1 MTHRRFPC
9 VCVEGDGGDSRP
21 ATKRGAGACCSRR
34 NDFFLLL
41 FLPDEKVRHTTLSF
55 FRPKNRFLSQKQ
67 NRKRQTFFSATKT
80 PKTQI
85 SLSCARTLP
94 AELTHARET
103 TPNEIFKAGR
113 ENSRLIDCC
122 WSTFNDRNPIRA
134 GDSRFHTT
142 TQSNSTFINTLRC
155 DSRRSAVLELCVCV
169 LSKFSRP
176 LNAH

>member
-1 MTHRRFPC
+1 MCRRRRQGEQARVVPDETIFFCCCFCQTRKYATQLFPFFDQKTFFKS
-9 VCVEGDGGDSRP
+9 EAKQETP
-21 ATKRGAGACCSRR
+21 
-34 NDFFLLL
+34 NFLL
-41 FLPDEKVRHTTLSF
+41 RH
-55 FRPKNRFLSQKQ
+55 Q
-67 NRKRQTFFSATKT
+67 NTKT
-80 PKTQI
+80 TNLTQ
-85 SLSCARTLP
+85 LCAHTSCGVDTRTRNHP
-94 AELTHARET
+94 ER
-103 TPNEIFKAGR
+103 NFKAGR

>member
-1 MTHRRFPC
+1 MSFQ
-9 VCVEGDGGDSRP
+9 
-21 ATKRGAGACCSRR
+21 TKR
-34 NDFFLLL
+34 FFLFL

-55 FRPKNRFLSQKQ
+55 FRPKKSFLKSEAKQETPNFLLRHQKH
-67 NRKRQTFFSATKT
+67 KSHSAM
-80 PKTQI
+80 
-85 SLSCARTLP
+85 RTLP

-103 TPNEIFKAGR
+103 TPNEISKPGR

-155 DSRRSAVLELCVCV
+155 DSRRSAVLELFVCV

>member
-1 MTHRRFPC
+1 MSFQ
-9 VCVEGDGGDSRP
+9 
-21 ATKRGAGACCSRR
+21 TKR
-34 NDFFLLL
+34 
-41 FLPDEKVRHTTLSF
+41 
-55 FRPKNRFLSQKQ
+55 
-67 NRKRQTFFSATKT
+67 FFSVFVSARRESTPHNSFLFPTKKIVFQLRSKT
-80 PKTQI
+80 GNAKLSSPPPKHQKHK
-85 SLSCARTLP
+85 SHSAVRTLP

-103 TPNEIFKAGR
+103 TPNEISKPER

-155 DSRRSAVLELCVCV
+155 DSRRYSNYVCV

>member
-1 MTHRRFPC
+1 MTHRRLPC
-9 VCVEGDGGDSRP
+9 VCVEGSRRVSFQ
-21 ATKRGAGACCSRR
+21 TKRFFSVVVSARR
-34 NDFFLLL
+34 ESTPHNSFL
-41 FLPDEKVRHTTLSF
+41 FSTK
-55 FRPKNRFLSQKQ
+55 KRFSSQKQ

-80 PKTQI
+80 PKPQI

>member
-21 ATKRGAGACCSRR
+21 ATTRGAGACRSRR

-55 FRPKNRFLSQKQ
+55 FRPKNVFQVRSKTGNAKLSSPPPKHQKH
-67 NRKRQTFFSATKT
+67 KSHSAV
-80 PKTQI
+80 
-85 SLSCARTLP
+85 RTLP

-103 TPNEIFKAGR
+103 TPNEFFKAGR